1 MVVKAYVLFKV
12 SSGSEM
18 EICEKIMENDEV
30 LEASILYGEYDI
42 IAKVNAQDSERID
55 SVIEKIQTIP
65 SIILTSTMIIAR
77 EYRGKMKRNPDSRIR
92 VGF

>member
-12 SSGSEM
+12 SSGSER
-18 EICEKIMENDEV
+18 EICENIMENNEV
-30 LEASILYGEYDI
+30 LDVTILYGEYDI

-65 SIILTSTMIIAR
+65 SIILTSTMIVAR
-77 EYRGKMKRNPDSRIR
+77 EYRGKMKRNPDHKNR
-92 VGF
+92 